1 MKKLLLFALLAA
13 LLLAACPFAA
23 AAHVSGTE
31 ALEALSA
38 LGLLRGTG
46 EGLEPDR
53 PLTRAEA
60 LVMLIRLM
68 GLEEA
73 ALSDGTPCPF
83 TDGGWASDYLGYAGR
98 VGLVTGKDALHFG
111 GDETATVRDY
121 LTLTLRALDYADA
134 AGDFCWAESIAF
146 SDSIGLTHGE
156 YSAADTLL
164 REDMALISYTALTLR
179 PKDSGL
185 TLAERLYRSGAVSA
199 AGLRATRLAYA
210 IHAGET
216 KLDAREIHETCAGAV
231 FYIEMYEDEE
241 AFAADKST
249 SFGSGF
255 FVTGDGVG
263 VLSYHELNGS
273 PYARVTASDGK
284 KYDVTG
290 VLFYDPLWDA
300 AVIRVSLEDTEGG
313 SVRFFP
319 WLETWDSD
327 AVSAGE
333 TVYTVSNPLGLKDC
347 VSDGILS
354 NRSRCVDDPAYPM
367 LQTTAPISKGSSGGP
382 LLNGCGQVI
391 GILAAMYTSGQNLN
405 LAVPINCISHVSL
418 TGEGIPLK
426 QVKEIEDGKKA
437 AATLTASETE
447 LALTYGE
454 SRTVMITH
462 DCPGTAAIQ
471 YQLGERGI
479 VECEWGS
486 FETKHS
492 VPLTVRGVG
501 NGETDIEI
509 TFADVGGNKDAS
521 LTIHVAVT
529 RAPEEEAE
537 KPETG
542 VTGR

>member
-1 MKKLLLFALLAA
+1 MSAKALHLNLLTPHERKSASPVRARIILPIIAGICLVFVLGWAVLVGIQLTYASSRSES
-13 LLLAACPFAA
+13 
-23 AAHVSGTE
+23 VE
-31 ALEALSA
+31 AQITALS
-38 LGLLRGTG
+38 G
-46 EGLEPDR
+46 EH
-53 PLTRAEA
+53 A
-60 LVMLIRLM
+60 LVT
-68 GLEEA
+68 
-73 ALSDGTPCPF
+73 ALKARYRNQLAEKEQF
-83 TDGGWASDYLGYAGR
+83 DYYANGR
-98 VGLVTGKDALHFG
+98 VT
-111 GDETATVRDY
+111 R
-121 LTLTLRALDYADA
+121 
-134 AGDFCWAESIAF
+134 
-146 SDSIGLTHGE
+146 GE
-156 YSAADTLL
+156 LF
-164 REDMALISYTALTLR
+164 
-179 PKDSGL
+179 K
-185 TLAERLYRSGAVSA
+185 
-199 AGLRATRLAYA
+199 RLAYA

-382 LLNGCGQVI
+382 LLLPLEMG
-391 GILAAMYTSGQNLN
+391 
-405 LAVPINCISHVSL
+405 AVVCSM
-418 TGEGIPLK
+418 G
-426 QVKEIEDGKKA
+426 
-437 AATLTASETE
+437 
-447 LALTYGE
+447 
-454 SRTVMITH
+454 
-462 DCPGTAAIQ
+462 
-471 YQLGERGI
+471 
-479 VECEWGS
+479 
-486 FETKHS
+486 
-492 VPLTVRGVG
+492 
-501 NGETDIEI
+501 
-509 TFADVGGNKDAS
+509 
-521 LTIHVAVT
+521 
-529 RAPEEEAE
+529 
-537 KPETG
+537 
-542 VTGR
+542 